1 MHVPGD
7 RPSAIECNLWL
18 GLSCGI
24 LGEGAGVRGG
34 GGWQAGRFFF
44 FPALTSG

>member
-34 GGWQAGRFFF
+34 GWGGRRGGLFFF
-44 FPALTSG
+44 FFQL